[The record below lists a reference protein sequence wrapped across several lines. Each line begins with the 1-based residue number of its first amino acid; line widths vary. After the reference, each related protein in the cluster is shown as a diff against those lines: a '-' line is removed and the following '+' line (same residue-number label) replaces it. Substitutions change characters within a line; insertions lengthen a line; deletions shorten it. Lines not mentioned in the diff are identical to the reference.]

1 MAYVQP
7 AHKDV
12 GHTCYLRGRRTL
24 GARFGEEERVQLK
37 GQPGGG
43 WQACGLQAEKKWQ
56 TEQERVGENVPK
68 NARHV
73 NAHANYFG

>member
-1 MAYVQP
+1 M
-7 AHKDV
+7 
-12 GHTCYLRGRRTL
+12 GHTCYLLGRRAL

-43 WQACGLQAEKKWQ
+43 WQVCGLQADKKWQ
-56 TEQERVGENVPK
+56 SEPERVGENVPK

-73 NAHANYFG
+73 NAHANYVG